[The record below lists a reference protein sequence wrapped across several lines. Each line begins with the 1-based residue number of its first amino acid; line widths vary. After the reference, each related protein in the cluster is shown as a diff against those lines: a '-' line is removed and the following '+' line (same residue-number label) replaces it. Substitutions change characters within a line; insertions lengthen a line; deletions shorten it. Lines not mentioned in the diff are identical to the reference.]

1 MSRSLQL
8 ENRPKTYLK
17 GNRKETFLQN
27 KKGKSVKFVQLSK
40 LLEVVRLEKGIEEK
54 KNSKVIAMAQWEK
67 ESFVHSVSIKELS
80 LFI

>member
-1 MSRSLQL
+1 MSRNLQL

-40 LLEVVRLEKGIEEK
+40 LLEVVGLEKGIEEK
-54 KNSKVIAMAQWEK
+54 NFQSYCKGTVGKGK
-67 ESFVHSVSIKELS
+67 FRT
-80 LFI
+80 